1 MRCYRALVSGRILL
15 RENIYIYIYWQ
26 RPEERDCTTLN
37 PSPINIRIVLPN
49 PISTWIVVV
58 CVWQGQKHEPT
69 FSSI

>member
-15 RENIYIYIYWQ
+15 RENIYIYIFINWQ

-49 PISTWIVVV
+49 PIST
-58 CVWQGQKHEPT
+58 
-69 FSSI
+69 